1 MESSD
6 RSRLHGAGV
15 TSAEFAGAEFVT
27 EAAIVDDDD
36 GRRRISRISLSFY
49 FSINQN
55 LFFSPLEVEI
65 QTKRGV
71 LLS

>member
-36 GRRRISRISLSFY
+36 DDDGDA
-49 FSINQN
+49 
-55 LFFSPLEVEI
+55 V
-65 QTKRGV
+65 V
-71 LLS
+71 V

>member
-6 RSRLHGAGV
+6 RSPPHYGARV

-36 GRRRISRISLSFY
+36 DDDGDA
-49 FSINQN
+49 
-55 LFFSPLEVEI
+55 V
-65 QTKRGV
+65 V
-71 LLS
+71 VVV